1 MKTASK
7 FRLCA
12 IAAGAALAAAF
23 AVPATA
29 QDYYYRHENCY
40 DRNADASAGG
50 ALTGAVVGGAAAG
63 PVGAVVGAAVGGS
76 AGDDSVHCR
85 YEHDEYGYNGGY
97 YRDGGY
103 YDDNGYYGNRA
114 GVYGGNYREG
124 YGDGYADAA
133 ERYNGSD
140 RGYRYDDAYYARRPS
155 YHGGYYDGYGF
166 WHPASDDTNY
176 RRY

>member
-1 MKTASK
+1 MKTTHT
-7 FRLCA
+7 FRLLV
-12 IAAGAALAAAF
+12 AAGAAAVATAF
-23 AVPATA
+23 AVPAMA
-29 QDYYYRHENCY
+29 QDGYYDHRETCY

-85 YEHDEYGYNGGY
+85 YERDSYGYYGNGDGYYRDGYNGGY
-97 YRDGGY
+97 GDRA
-103 YDDNGYYGNRA
+103 YGST
-114 GVYGGNYREG
+114 YREG

-133 ERYNGSD
+133 ARYNGSD
-140 RGYRYDDAYYARRPS
+140 RGYRYNDDYYARRPS

-166 WHPASDDTNY
+166 WHPAQDDGWY
-176 RRY
+176 RN